1 MVCNSWTLI
10 SLFPLYLTFIW
21 LTLSILRSLD
31 MSVWLNERFLL
42 GCAFSIETHFWETVV
57 QPLLFCF
64 WLEELFVNYLL
75 IEFEHRGSWWIME
88 NAFCVWIL
96 RILINLLIFTSYV
109 IQIASFTFVSRTHF
123 LLKDISSLRRRAL
136 PRYFCIGFIAAW
148 WHFSCRAQR
157 LNYAGIIILCE
168 AFMIFALNLT
178 ALEKLIIFLIIIF
191 IATFKFKLAF
201 EWRNAL
207 WVPIQK

>member
-42 GCAFSIETHFWETVV
+42 GCSFSIETHFWETVV

-88 NAFCVWIL
+88 NAFCVCIL
-96 RILINLLIFTSYV
+96 TILIDLLIFTSYV

-157 LNYAGIIILCE
+157 RLNYAGI
-168 AFMIFALNLT
+168 FGSVNLT
-178 ALEKLIIFLIIIF
+178 AFEKLLLLLLTIFLIIIF
-191 IATFKFKLAF
+191 IATFKFKLTF

-207 WVPIQK
+207 WVPIISKK